1 MPSTEMQNPLLS
13 EWAGALELPP
23 FEAIRPDH
31 FRPAFD
37 RALADHRA
45 EIDAIAENPA
55 PPDFENTIA
64 ALERSGR
71 RLERVAGVFFV
82 LAGADTSD
90 EIEAIERDI
99 SPLLARHNNALYLN
113 RALYS
118 RIADLYDRRDT
129 LSLDAEQARVL
140 ERYHTRFVRSGAA
153 LDKKAQDRLAA
164 INERLASV
172 GTQFGQN
179 VLADEKSFVMVLEES
194 DLAGLPDFARVAARA
209 AADER
214 GHPGKYVITL
224 ARSSIETF
232 LQFSARRD
240 LREKAFQAWI
250 SRGENGGAT
259 DNRALIAEMVA
270 LRAERAK
277 LLGFANFADYRLDDQ
292 MAKTPQA
299 ARQLLDEVWGRAL
312 TKAAVERDA
321 LQAMIAEEGGNF
333 ALAPHDWRYY
343 TEKLRKAR
351 YDLDEAEIKPYF
363 QLDKMIEAAF
373 ETARRLF
380 GLSFKRVDAALYH
393 PDARAWNVTDAQG
406 RHVAL
411 FIGDYFARPS
421 KHSGAWMTSL
431 RDQEKLTGNI
441 RPIVLNICNFS
452 KPAAGEPALLS
463 FDDARTLFHEFGHA
477 LHGMLSDV
485 TYPLIAGTAVP
496 SDFVELPSQLYEH
509 WLEVPEILQKYAL
522 HASTGEPMPKALLD
536 RLLATRTFNQG
547 FATIEYTACALVDLD
562 LHSLPDAT
570 ALDVAAFERK
580 DLERIAMPPEI
591 VMRHRLPHF
600 QHLFSGG
607 GYAAGYYSYMWSE
620 VLDADAFA
628 AFEETGN
635 AFDPATA
642 KRLRD
647 YVYSAGN
654 RRDPADAYKAF
665 RGRLPT
671 VDALLKK
678 RGLVEVHGAV
688 FNRLAGGCLLKTG
701 KPNDLAQCG
710 PSPRCCGR
718 AACGRRRG
726 RARDP
731 CRRRQCHRSD
741 ARNGCVHRGGLS
753 AHEPHWRRRFLAG
766 PGAVRPRA
774 GADGRRSGRRQG
786 DTAALS

>member
-1 MPSTEMQNPLLS
+1 MQNPLLS

-23 FEAIRPDH
+23 FGAIRPGH

-82 LAGADTSD
+82 MAGADTSD

-153 LDKKAQDRLAA
+153 LDKKAQARLAA

-179 VLADEKSFVMVLEES
+179 VLADEKSFVMVLDES

-209 AADER
+209 AADAR

-224 ARSSIETF
+224 ARSSVETF

-259 DNRALIAEMVA
+259 DNRDLIAEMVA

-312 TKAAVERDA
+312 TKVTAERDA
-321 LQAMIAEEGGNF
+321 LQAMITKEGGNF

-363 QLDKMIEAAF
+363 QLDNMIEAAF

-380 GLSFKRVDAALYH
+380 GLSFERIDATLYH
-393 PDARAWNVTDAQG
+393 PDARAWNVTDANG

-509 WLEVPEILQKYAL
+509 WLEVPEILQEYAL
-522 HASTGEPMPKALLD
+522 HASTGEPMPKALLE

-562 LHSLPDAT
+562 LHSLPDAA

-580 DLERIAMPPEI
+580 DLDRIAMPPEI

-678 RGLVEVHGAV
+678 RGLVEV
-688 FNRLAGGCLLKTG
+688 
-701 KPNDLAQCG
+701 
-710 PSPRCCGR
+710 
-718 AACGRRRG
+718 
-726 RARDP
+726 
-731 CRRRQCHRSD
+731 
-741 ARNGCVHRGGLS
+741 
-753 AHEPHWRRRFLAG
+753 
-766 PGAVRPRA
+766 
-774 GADGRRSGRRQG
+774 
-786 DTAALS
+786 TAP

>member
-1 MPSTEMQNPLLS
+1 MPSTEMQNPLLA

-23 FEAIRPDH
+23 FEAIRPGH

-45 EIDAIAENPA
+45 EIDIVAENPTPA
-55 PPDFENTIA
+55 DFENTIA

-71 RLERVAGVFFV
+71 ALERVASVFFV

-129 LSLDAEQARVL
+129 LSLEAEQARVL

-153 LDKKAQDRLAA
+153 LEKKAQDRLAA
-164 INERLASV
+164 INERLASL

-179 VLADEKSFVMVLEES
+179 VLSDEKSFVMVLEES
-194 DLAGLPDFARVAARA
+194 DLGGLPDFARA
-209 AADER
+209 AAQAAAQER
-214 GHPGKYVITL
+214 GHSGKYVITL
-224 ARSSIETF
+224 ARSSVETF

-250 SRGENGGAT
+250 ARGENGGAT
-259 DNRALIAEMVA
+259 DNRGLIAEMVA

-299 ARQLLDEVWGRAL
+299 VRELLDEVWGRAL

-343 TEKLRKAR
+343 AEKLRKAR
-351 YDLDEAEIKPYF
+351 YDLDETEIKPHF
-363 QLDKMIEAAF
+363 QLENMIEAAF

-380 GLSFKRVDAALYH
+380 GLSFDRVNAALYH

-411 FIGDYFARPS
+411 FIGDYFARSS

-431 RDQEKLTGNI
+431 RDQEKLTGNV

-452 KPAAGEPALLS
+452 KPASGEPALLS

-522 HASTGEPMPKALLD
+522 HAGTGEPLPKALLD

-562 LHSLPDAT
+562 LHSLPDAA

-665 RGRLPT
+665 RGRLPSI
-671 VDALLKK
+671 DALLKK
-678 RGLVEVHGAV
+678 RGLV
-688 FNRLAGGCLLKTG
+688 
-701 KPNDLAQCG
+701 
-710 PSPRCCGR
+710 
-718 AACGRRRG
+718 
-726 RARDP
+726 
-731 CRRRQCHRSD
+731 D
-741 ARNGCVHRGGLS
+741 A
-753 AHEPHWRRRFLAG
+753 
-766 PGAVRPRA
+766 
-774 GADGRRSGRRQG
+774 
-786 DTAALS
+786 TASSR